1 MFLNARKPD
10 PAEEPKRPLLERF
23 PPAMR
28 LMGLGWYFV
37 LAIVAGLGAG
47 LALDSWL
54 DTRPV
59 FVLIGLLGG
68 LLLAF
73 WGGYFLLMEAIGK
86 GRGSRSDRR

>member
-1 MFLNARKPD
+1 
-10 PAEEPKRPLLERF
+10 
-23 PPAMR
+23 MR

-37 LAIVAGLGAG
+37 FVIVAGIVGG

-59 FVLIGLLGG
+59 FVLIGLFWG

-73 WGGYFLLMEAIGK
+73 WGGYFMLMEAIGK